1 MVNMFMTEKSRIY
14 NEGRIVS
21 SVSGVE
27 KTGWPRAKE

>member
-1 MVNMFMTEKSRIY
+1 MTEKSRVY